1 MASVAIAM
9 PVKNEEEGLRQ
20 LALEFK
26 QSALSKDPQISI
38 IIVLD
43 SRSSDKSR
51 EVSKILATTVL
62 DQTDGHGKG
71 KAVRSAIETWSKQPT
86 DYFVMMDADGSYQW
100 EDVSSLIDA
109 LQLGASVVTGV
120 RLKGIFNRV
129 EGMSY
134 LHHVGNHALA
144 LAASIRNRK
153 RILDLCSGL
162 WGFEK
167 DALLSLSPTSDG
179 FDLEAELHGRIR
191 AEGIHLE
198 QMPIKWRQRVG
209 GEAKIRPFIDG
220 MKIFWRIITT

>member
-9 PVKNEEEGLRQ
+9 PAKDEEEGLRQ

-26 QSALSKDPQISI
+26 ESALSKNPKISI
-38 IIVLD
+38 MIVLD
-43 SRSSDKSR
+43 NRSSDKSW
-51 EVSKILATTVL
+51 EVSKTFATTVL

-71 KAVRSAIETWSKQPT
+71 MAVRSAIETWSKQPT

-100 EDVSSLIDA
+100 EDVSGLIDV
-109 LQLGASVVTGV
+109 LQSGVRVVTGV
-120 RLKGIFNRV
+120 RLRGIFNRV
-129 EGMSY
+129 EGMSF
-134 LHHVGNHALA
+134 LHHIGNHALA
-144 LAASIRNRK
+144 LAASIRNRR

-162 WGFEK
+162 WGFER
-167 DALLSLSPTSDG
+167 DALLRLSPTSDG

-209 GEAKIRPFIDG
+209 GEAKIRPFLDG
-220 MKIFWRIITT
+220 LKILWRIIKT